1 MLQALEWILF
11 GAVSVG
17 GIVTGVSRHRPARI
31 GPWILLAAS
40 VACLAVGD
48 VFYAFDE
55 FTAADVSYL
64 SMFVFVVLALLQ
76 FTRGGAALMS
86 RARLID
92 LLACG
97 CSALLV
103 VWVFGI
109 GPNEQFAVVSASDVI
124 GGLLLVVVAARLAVA
139 MWLNWSAL
147 LLCTGALAMLMSDI
161 VYPLTAGPFAEAG
174 YMVLYLSWGAAAL
187 HPSMTRLTEP
197 VSTRPIPWDGR
208 WAALL
213 GLSVATPPLVLLTE
227 AVSGTVTDGVVIAVT
242 GLITLV
248 LTITRLADSVA
259 QNSHSLTRERA
270 LREASEALVAA
281 ADETAVGAAVRAA
294 AAQLLPPGTIRR
306 IVFAPDDRQL
316 TAAALPAT
324 PAGAGQRSWWLPA
337 DTPASGPARNTTPG
351 TADDARVQPP
361 PQHATEPTPAQAA
374 PHAAT
379 RRQPIPQDATLV
391 CPLWLEPLAVARP
404 NGGAL
409 ILSGRRDVLE
419 AGRDVLEVLAGQAA
433 LALDRIA
440 LVEAVGRRDSDLYLR
455 AVIRNTA
462 DLMLVIDEDQVIRYA
477 SPALKKLLGTDDLP
491 PFTTLQDLVHPDDS
505 SQVRRALREQGDGVL
520 HCALRRPDE
529 TQILVEATYR
539 DLREDRLVQGFVVTL
554 RDVTKAHD
562 PLERIPHLEHV
573 DELPA
578 WVNRRSAQHKFRY

>member
-17 GIVTGVSRHRPARI
+17 AVVAGISRHRPARI
-31 GPWILLAAS
+31 GPWLMLAAS

-48 VFYAFDE
+48 VFYAFAK
-55 FTAADVSYL
+55 FTASDVCYL
-64 SMFVFVVLALLQ
+64 TMFVFVVLALLQ
-76 FTRGGAALMS
+76 FTRGGAALLS

-92 LLACG
+92 LLACAS
-97 CSALLV
+97 SALLV

-109 GPNEQFAVVSASDVI
+109 GPNEQFATISASDVI
-124 GGLLLVVVAARLAVA
+124 GGLLLVIVAARLAA
-139 MWLNWSAL
+139 ATWLNWSAV
-147 LLCTGALAMLMSDI
+147 LLCTGAIAMLMSDI
-161 VYPLTAGPFAEAG
+161 AYPLAPGPLAETG

-187 HPSMTRLTEP
+187 HPSMARLTDPASARP
-197 VSTRPIPWDGR
+197 VPWDGR

-248 LTITRLADSVA
+248 LTITRLADSVT
-259 QNSHSLTRERA
+259 QNSQSLTRERA

-281 ADETAVGAAVRAA
+281 ADEAAVGTAVRAA
-294 AAQLLPPGTIRR
+294 VAQLLPPGTIHR
-306 IVFAPDDRQL
+306 IDFATDDRQL
-316 TAAALPAT
+316 TVKPPPAASPGT
-324 PAGAGQRSWWLPA
+324 GQRSWWAPA
-337 DTPASGPARNTTPG
+337 DT
-351 TADDARVQPP
+351 VVLPP
-361 PQHATEPTPAQAA
+361 PAASPPPAPSSPSAVSSAPAPAA
-374 PHAAT
+374 VGVSPE
-379 RRQPIPQDATLV
+379 QPAPQDATLV

-409 ILSGRRDVLE
+409 ILAGRRDVLA

-477 SPALKKLLGTDDLP
+477 SPALKKLLGTDGLP
-491 PFTTLQDLVHPDDS
+491 PFATLPDIVHPDDS
-505 SQVRRALREQGDGVL
+505 SQVRRALREEGDGIL
-520 HCALRRPDE
+520 HCALRRPDD

-539 DLREDRLVQGFVVTL
+539 DLRKDRLVQGFVVTL

-562 PLERIPHLEHV
+562 PLERVPHLEHV